1 MEPIFS
7 IKMKYNAA
15 SDMPKRP
22 MYRYRVELST
32 TVLDTAIYGTGRKCE
47 QYIGY
52 PDNSHTL
59 LPFKIKNITN
69 GKPVGLSHLDSGT
82 QSGGKDYDE
91 FDGGCT
97 EACTQE
103 QICVEGK
110 CEYREGNDDCR
121 WQRNEV
127 LQLTDIVFSDDN
139 LNGVE
144 DILFDLKID
153 FDFISYALSYV
164 PNLFQRYEDNSISW
178 CSDCTYDPL
187 DVIYYDGMLYRA
199 KEEISD
205 NIHPSHW
212 YDDDDDQIN
221 DNKWEML
228 YPWKDED
235 YIDIEPY
242 GWYQD
247 GDAWVADLSI
257 IGKVDDNDDDDLDNI
272 SVVPNPYIVNSDY
285 FNESPGNHLMRF
297 TRLPSEC
304 TISIYTVSGEFVA
317 SLDHDDPFSGNK
329 WWDITNGRGK
339 AVAPGL
345 YIYVVDTPGG
355 ESKMGKFAIVR

>member
-1 MEPIFS
+1 
-7 IKMKYNAA
+7 
-15 SDMPKRP
+15 
-22 MYRYRVELST
+22 
-32 TVLDTAIYGTGRKCE
+32 
-47 QYIGY
+47 
-52 PDNSHTL
+52 
-59 LPFKIKNITN
+59 
-69 GKPVGLSHLDSGT
+69 
-82 QSGGKDYDE
+82 
-91 FDGGCT
+91 
-97 EACTQE
+97 
-103 QICVEGK
+103 
-110 CEYREGNDDCR
+110 
-121 WQRNEV
+121 
-127 LQLTDIVFSDDN
+127 
-139 LNGVE
+139 
-144 DILFDLKID
+144 
-153 FDFISYALSYV
+153 
-164 PNLFQRYEDNSISW
+164 
-178 CSDCTYDPL
+178 
-187 DVIYYDGMLYRA
+187 MLYRA
-199 KEEISD
+199 KEEVSD
-205 NIHPSHW
+205 YIVPSHW
-212 YDDDDDQIN
+212 YDDDGDQIN